1 MPIEYA
7 DEEDLTL
14 TVNQNEAERIG
25 LEIPKEFYQNR
36 QR

>member
-7 DEEDLTL
+7 DEEDLKL

-25 LEIPKEFYQNR
+25 LEIPKEFY
-36 QR
+36 